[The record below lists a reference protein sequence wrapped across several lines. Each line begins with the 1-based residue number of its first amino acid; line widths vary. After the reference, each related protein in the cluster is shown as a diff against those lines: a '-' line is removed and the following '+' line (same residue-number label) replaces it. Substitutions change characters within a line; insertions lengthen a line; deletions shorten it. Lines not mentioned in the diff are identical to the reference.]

1 MKFREGTAIGM
12 QTWLFR
18 IFSVMLG
25 AIDSLTKVLNNA
37 DPGYLASEIHRKEI
51 DL

>member
-1 MKFREGTAIGM
+1 MKFREGTAIGT
-12 QTWLFR
+12 QTWFFR

-25 AIDSLTKVLNNA
+25 TIDCLTKVLNNA
-37 DPGYLASEIHRKEI
+37 DSGYVASEIHRKEI